1 METELDRNAK
11 IAESMRGN
19 KNATKNKLFSD
30 QLKRHLIQNP
40 DKLEKIVTQLIDD
53 AMDGNIAAAREVM
66 DRVDG
71 KPVQA
76 NTIETEDG
84 KAVIPG
90 FQLVFVE
97 PPKQDTMMEDLLS
110 TQLKVKV
117 GV

>member
-1 METELDRNAK
+1 METELGKNAK
-11 IAESMRGN
+11 IAESMKGN

-40 DKLEKIVTQLIDD
+40 DKLEKIVIQLIDD

-84 KAVIPG
+84 QAVIPC

-97 PPKQDTMMEDLLS
+97 PPKQDILMEDLLS
-110 TQLKVKV
+110 TQLKAKV